1 VVGQVR
7 DTASIVPRK
16 LAALRDHVLSIVAGF
31 APAPKVPEVAAALLL
46 ARAIEQDE
54 HGLDRLLSIMKRR
67 KSIVA
72 VQVPVRDFERHFGHL
87 LEDGLV
93 MPFYVSLE
101 TIAEGPSLVGRYK
114 PLADSKRRK
123 SFSCFSGA
131 LLKRYSDDDELRTI
145 VSKRSSDGI
154 QAAHHLR

>member
-1 VVGQVR
+1 
-7 DTASIVPRK
+7 
-16 LAALRDHVLSIVAGF
+16 
-31 APAPKVPEVAAALLL
+31 
-46 ARAIEQDE
+46 
-54 HGLDRLLSIMKRR
+54 
-67 KSIVA
+67 
-72 VQVPVRDFERHFGHL
+72 VPVRDFERHFGHL

-101 TIAEGPSLVGRYK
+101 TIAEGPSLAGRYK

-145 VSKRSSDGI
+145 VSKRILTAPSSRSSSAMSVISRYRLG
-154 QAAHHLR
+154 LSLSRTS